1 MALRLCLACGTRFA
15 VGLLTCPHCQSDE
28 HEEADVPK
36 ITTGG
41 GASHPEDLA
50 AVSALPFPPAP
61 VVPAE
66 PEVPVPPAEPVKA
79 PEAEPVTPDE
89 PEPDPAPKAAAK
101 AKAAPGPSLT

>member
-66 PEVPVPPAEPVKA
+66 PEVPVPAPEPVKA
-79 PEAEPVTPDE
+79 PEPETPDE
-89 PEPDPAPKAAAK
+89 PEPEPAPKAK
-101 AKAAPGPSLT
+101 ARTAPSLT

>member
-66 PEVPVPPAEPVKA
+66 PEVPVPAPEPVKA
-79 PEAEPVTPDE
+79 PEPVTPDE
-89 PEPDPAPKAAAK
+89 PEPEPEPEPAPKAK
-101 AKAAPGPSLT
+101 ARTAPSLT

>member
-66 PEVPVPPAEPVKA
+66 PEVPVPSPEPVKA
-79 PEAEPVTPDE
+79 PEPETPDE
-89 PEPDPAPKAAAK
+89 PEPEPAPKAK
-101 AKAAPGPSLT
+101 ARTAPSLT